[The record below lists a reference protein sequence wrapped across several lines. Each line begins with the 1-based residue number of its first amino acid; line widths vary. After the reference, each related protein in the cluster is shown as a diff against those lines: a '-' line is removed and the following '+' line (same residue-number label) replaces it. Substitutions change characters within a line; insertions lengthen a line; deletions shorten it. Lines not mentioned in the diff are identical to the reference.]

1 MRRGGRALL
10 AVAAA
15 AALLA
20 PSTAAAPAPRASLPD
35 IEDEV
40 MCPICGTLLELSDAP
55 QADRERRLIRELIA
69 QGKTKAQIKDELV
82 AEYGPEILATPSGH
96 GFDLLAW
103 IVPGLAIAL
112 ALCGI
117 GFALARQRATS
128 SAPGGP
134 PSEPDPSE
142 LAELERDMSSYDI

>member
-10 AVAAA
+10 VVAAA

-20 PSTAAAPAPRASLPD
+20 PSTAAAPAPRTSLPD

-40 MCPICGTLLELSDAP
+40 MCTICGTLLELSDSP

-82 AEYGPEILATPSGH
+82 AEYGPEVLATPSGH

-103 IVPGLAIAL
+103 LVPGLAIAL
-112 ALCGI
+112 ALGGI
-117 GFALARQRATS
+117 GFALARQRAKS
-128 SAPGGP
+128 SGPGP
-134 PSEPDPSE
+134 PPPEPDPSE
-142 LAELERDMSSYDI
+142 LAQLERDMSSYDI